1 MNDNSYS
8 EAADVIFLQEVVPE
22 TINHLKSNLPKYN
35 FAVQQYER
43 FMSEAYFVCTL
54 TKKETVKVLSQK
66 EIPFENSVMMRTLLM
81 IEVKF
86 EFNC

>member
-1 MNDNSYS
+1 VIVIENSNR

-35 FAVQQYER
+35 FAVQQYDR
-43 FMSEAYFVCTL
+43 YMSEAYFVCTL

-81 IEVKF
+81 VEV
-86 EFNC
+86 